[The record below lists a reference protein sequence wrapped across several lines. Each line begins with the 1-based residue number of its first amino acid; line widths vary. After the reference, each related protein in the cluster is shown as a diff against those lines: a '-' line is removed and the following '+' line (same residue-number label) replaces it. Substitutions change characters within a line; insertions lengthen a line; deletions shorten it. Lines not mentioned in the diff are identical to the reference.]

1 MFEAYVTNLGL
12 YPERGAGA
20 GEYLK
25 FPTTVEEVQALFSRI
40 GIDEKQYEE
49 YFITDYDSDIL
60 GLTDHLG
67 EYESLDE
74 LNYLAHLLEEMT
86 PDELEKLEAVMD
98 AGEYTNSV
106 KDLINLTQNLD
117 CFDFY
122 SDVNSEEEL
131 GRMYIQDFEAM
142 QVPEHL
148 IDYIDYEAYG
158 RDIRINDG
166 GHFAPG
172 GYVADNRSNFVE
184 HYTGLDDIPDEYRI
198 SKVHARDEKEET
210 HSILAAI
217 KQFSKVCERLSFT
230 HRDLRI
236 GAGKVVVI
244 LRVAH
249 EVIAGRQVL
258 NLRAAARRIAAFACH
273 TVFHLVSHAGDLAVA
288 ATLGGGRDTDQAVR
302 RFLCGF
308 ADAPRRGYGV
318 GAAVHPFAGLGCDA
332 NGVIARVRGGVAGD
346 VHCGGIIA
354 AHGCGMLGAIVGV
367 GSCDTDA
374 GLGRVG
380 RRRRCILLEDCLDL
394 YIAVRH
400 GELVVGDYKSCRR
413 FDLPLL
419 EVIALVGRSA
429 QGDLR
434 TGNSL

>member
-1 MFEAYVTNLGL
+1 MQT
-12 YPERGAGA
+12 
-20 GEYLK
+20 
-25 FPTTVEEVQALFSRI
+25 LFSRI
-40 GIDEKQYEE
+40 GIDGKQYEE

-86 PDELEKLEAVMD
+86 PAELEKLEAVMD
-98 AGEYTNSV
+98 AGEYTSSV
-106 KDLINLTQNLD
+106 RDLINLTQNLD

-217 KQFSKVCERLSFT
+217 KQFKEAPPTPHKEKAGPFHEER
-230 HRDLRI
+230 
-236 GAGKVVVI
+236 
-244 LRVAH
+244 
-249 EVIAGRQVL
+249 
-258 NLRAAARRIAAFACH
+258 
-273 TVFHLVSHAGDLAVA
+273 
-288 ATLGGGRDTDQAVR
+288 
-302 RFLCGF
+302 
-308 ADAPRRGYGV
+308 
-318 GAAVHPFAGLGCDA
+318 
-332 NGVIARVRGGVAGD
+332 
-346 VHCGGIIA
+346 
-354 AHGCGMLGAIVGV
+354 
-367 GSCDTDA
+367 
-374 GLGRVG
+374 
-380 RRRRCILLEDCLDL
+380 
-394 YIAVRH
+394 
-400 GELVVGDYKSCRR
+400 
-413 FDLPLL
+413 
-419 EVIALVGRSA
+419 
-429 QGDLR
+429 
-434 TGNSL
+434 

>member
-1 MFEAYVTNLGL
+1 MTNLGL

-40 GIDEKQYEE
+40 GIDGKQYEE

-86 PDELEKLEAVMD
+86 PAELEKLEAVMD
-98 AGEYTNSV
+98 AGEYTSSV

-184 HYTGLDDIPDEYRI
+184 RYTGLDDIPDEYRI
-198 SKVHARDEKEET
+198 SKVHARDERRKP
-210 HSILAAI
+210 ILFWR
-217 KQFSKVCERLSFT
+217 QSNS
-230 HRDLRI
+230 LR
-236 GAGKVVVI
+236 
-244 LRVAH
+244 RP
-249 EVIAGRQVL
+249 
-258 NLRAAARRIAAFACH
+258 
-273 TVFHLVSHAGDLAVA
+273 HLLL
-288 ATLGGGRDTDQAVR
+288 T
-302 RFLCGF
+302 
-308 ADAPRRGYGV
+308 
-318 GAAVHPFAGLGCDA
+318 
-332 NGVIARVRGGVAGD
+332 
-346 VHCGGIIA
+346 
-354 AHGCGMLGAIVGV
+354 
-367 GSCDTDA
+367 
-374 GLGRVG
+374 
-380 RRRRCILLEDCLDL
+380 RRRRGLSMRNGRPRANLARGSPFRAMFRGVRFSDPLGGKE
-394 YIAVRH
+394 AV
-400 GELVVGDYKSCRR
+400 CR
-413 FDLPLL
+413 
-419 EVIALVGRSA
+419 
-429 QGDLR
+429 
-434 TGNSL
+434 NM

>member
-1 MFEAYVTNLGL
+1 MRRDMLRRSHVLVVCGDEVDKDVKNDIAVAKRLNITATTLDGILTVNQQGRHDVEAYVTNLGL
-12 YPERGAGA
+12 YPERGARA

-40 GIDEKQYEE
+40 GIDGKQYEE

-86 PDELEKLEAVMD
+86 PAELEKLEAVMD
-98 AGEYTNSV
+98 AGEYTSSV

-217 KQFSKVCERLSFT
+217 KQFITPTS
-230 HRDLRI
+230 
-236 GAGKVVVI
+236 A
-244 LRVAH
+244 
-249 EVIAGRQVL
+249 
-258 NLRAAARRIAAFACH
+258 NAC
-273 TVFHLVSHAGDLAVA
+273 S
-288 ATLGGGRDTDQAVR
+288 TL
-302 RFLCGF
+302 F
-308 ADAPRRGYGV
+308 
-318 GAAVHPFAGLGCDA
+318 
-332 NGVIARVRGGVAGD
+332 
-346 VHCGGIIA
+346 
-354 AHGCGMLGAIVGV
+354 
-367 GSCDTDA
+367 
-374 GLGRVG
+374 
-380 RRRRCILLEDCLDL
+380 
-394 YIAVRH
+394 
-400 GELVVGDYKSCRR
+400 KS
-413 FDLPLL
+413 
-419 EVIALVGRSA
+419 A
-429 QGDLR
+429 
-434 TGNSL
+434 

>member
-86 PDELEKLEAVMD
+86 PAELEKLEAVMD

-131 GRMYIQDFEAM
+131 GRMYIQDFEAI

-184 HYTGLDDIPDEYRI
+184 HYTGWTIFQT
-198 SKVHARDEKEET
+198 S
-210 HSILAAI
+210 
-217 KQFSKVCERLSFT
+217 
-230 HRDLRI
+230 
-236 GAGKVVVI
+236 
-244 LRVAH
+244 
-249 EVIAGRQVL
+249 
-258 NLRAAARRIAAFACH
+258 
-273 TVFHLVSHAGDLAVA
+273 TVFPKSTPGTRRRKPILFWRQSSSLRRPHLLL
-288 ATLGGGRDTDQAVR
+288 T
-302 RFLCGF
+302 
-308 ADAPRRGYGV
+308 
-318 GAAVHPFAGLGCDA
+318 
-332 NGVIARVRGGVAGD
+332 
-346 VHCGGIIA
+346 
-354 AHGCGMLGAIVGV
+354 
-367 GSCDTDA
+367 
-374 GLGRVG
+374 G
-380 RRRRCILLEDCLDL
+380 RRRGLPMRNGRPRANL
-394 YIAVRH
+394 ARGSPFRAMFRGVRFLIH
-400 GELVVGDYKSCRR
+400 SEERRQYAGICRR
-413 FDLPLL
+413 TDNRYIR
-419 EVIALVGRSA
+419 ESGQALG
-429 QGDLR
+429 
-434 TGNSL
+434 

>member
-40 GIDEKQYEE
+40 GIDGKQYEE

-86 PDELEKLEAVMD
+86 PAELEKLEA
-98 AGEYTNSV
+98 
-106 KDLINLTQNLD
+106 
-117 CFDFY
+117 
-122 SDVNSEEEL
+122 VNSEEEL

-217 KQFSKVCERLSFT
+217 KQFKE
-230 HRDLRI
+230 
-236 GAGKVVVI
+236 AP
-244 LRVAH
+244 
-249 EVIAGRQVL
+249 GRP
-258 NLRAAARRIAAFACH
+258 
-273 TVFHLVSHAGDLAVA
+273 VF
-288 ATLGGGRDTDQAVR
+288 
-302 RFLCGF
+302 
-308 ADAPRRGYGV
+308 
-318 GAAVHPFAGLGCDA
+318 
-332 NGVIARVRGGVAGD
+332 
-346 VHCGGIIA
+346 
-354 AHGCGMLGAIVGV
+354 
-367 GSCDTDA
+367 
-374 GLGRVG
+374 
-380 RRRRCILLEDCLDL
+380 
-394 YIAVRH
+394 
-400 GELVVGDYKSCRR
+400 
-413 FDLPLL
+413 
-419 EVIALVGRSA
+419 
-429 QGDLR
+429 
-434 TGNSL
+434 

>member
-98 AGEYTNSV
+98 AGEYTSSV

-184 HYTGLDDIPDEYRI
+184 HYTGLDNIPDEYRI

-217 KQFSKVCERLSFT
+217 KQFKEAPPT
-230 HRDLRI
+230 PYKEK
-236 GAGKVVVI
+236 AG
-244 LRVAH
+244 
-249 EVIAGRQVL
+249 
-258 NLRAAARRIAAFACH
+258 
-273 TVFHLVSHAGDLAVA
+273 
-288 ATLGGGRDTDQAVR
+288 
-302 RFLCGF
+302 
-308 ADAPRRGYGV
+308 
-318 GAAVHPFAGLGCDA
+318 PF
-332 NGVIARVRGGVAGD
+332 
-346 VHCGGIIA
+346 
-354 AHGCGMLGAIVGV
+354 
-367 GSCDTDA
+367 
-374 GLGRVG
+374 
-380 RRRRCILLEDCLDL
+380 
-394 YIAVRH
+394 H
-400 GELVVGDYKSCRR
+400 GER
-413 FDLPLL
+413 
-419 EVIALVGRSA
+419 
-429 QGDLR
+429 
-434 TGNSL
+434 

>member
-40 GIDEKQYEE
+40 GIDGKQYEE

-98 AGEYTNSV
+98 AGEYTSSV
-106 KDLINLTQNLD
+106 RDLINLTQNLD

-131 GRMYIQDFEAM
+131 GRMYIQDFEAI

-184 HYTGLDDIPDEYRI
+184 HYTGLDDIPDEHRI

-217 KQFSKVCERLSFT
+217 KQFKEAPPT
-230 HRDLRI
+230 PHKEK
-236 GAGKVVVI
+236 AGLPMKN
-244 LRVAH
+244 
-249 EVIAGRQVL
+249 GRPRA
-258 NLRAAARRIAAFACH
+258 NLARGSPFRAMFRG
-273 TVFHLVSHAGDLAVA
+273 V
-288 ATLGGGRDTDQAVR
+288 
-302 RFLCGF
+302 RFLIHSEE
-308 ADAPRRGYGV
+308 RRQY
-318 GAAVHPFAGLGCDA
+318 AG
-332 NGVIARVRGGVAGD
+332 I
-346 VHCGGIIA
+346 
-354 AHGCGMLGAIVGV
+354 
-367 GSCDTDA
+367 
-374 GLGRVG
+374 
-380 RRRRCILLEDCLDL
+380 
-394 YIAVRH
+394 
-400 GELVVGDYKSCRR
+400 CRR
-413 FDLPLL
+413 TDNRYIR
-419 EVIALVGRSA
+419 ESGQALG
-429 QGDLR
+429 
-434 TGNSL
+434 

>member
-98 AGEYTNSV
+98 AGEYTSSV

-131 GRMYIQDFEAM
+131 GRMYIQDFEAI

-198 SKVHARDEKEET
+198 SNVHARDEKEET

-217 KQFSKVCERLSFT
+217 SNKTSNRE
-230 HRDLRI
+230 
-236 GAGKVVVI
+236 
-244 LRVAH
+244 
-249 EVIAGRQVL
+249 
-258 NLRAAARRIAAFACH
+258 
-273 TVFHLVSHAGDLAVA
+273 
-288 ATLGGGRDTDQAVR
+288 
-302 RFLCGF
+302 FL
-308 ADAPRRGYGV
+308 Y
-318 GAAVHPFAGLGCDA
+318 
-332 NGVIARVRGGVAGD
+332 
-346 VHCGGIIA
+346 
-354 AHGCGMLGAIVGV
+354 
-367 GSCDTDA
+367 
-374 GLGRVG
+374 
-380 RRRRCILLEDCLDL
+380 
-394 YIAVRH
+394 
-400 GELVVGDYKSCRR
+400 
-413 FDLPLL
+413 
-419 EVIALVGRSA
+419 
-429 QGDLR
+429 
-434 TGNSL
+434 

>member
-40 GIDEKQYEE
+40 GIDGKQYEE

-106 KDLINLTQNLD
+106 KDLIN
-117 CFDFY
+117 
-122 SDVNSEEEL
+122 
-131 GRMYIQDFEAM
+131 
-142 QVPEHL
+142 
-148 IDYIDYEAYG
+148 DYIDYEAYG

-198 SKVHARDEKEET
+198 SKVHARNEKEET

-217 KQFSKVCERLSFT
+217 KQFKEAPPTPHKEKAGPSHEER
-230 HRDLRI
+230 
-236 GAGKVVVI
+236 
-244 LRVAH
+244 
-249 EVIAGRQVL
+249 
-258 NLRAAARRIAAFACH
+258 
-273 TVFHLVSHAGDLAVA
+273 
-288 ATLGGGRDTDQAVR
+288 
-302 RFLCGF
+302 
-308 ADAPRRGYGV
+308 
-318 GAAVHPFAGLGCDA
+318 
-332 NGVIARVRGGVAGD
+332 
-346 VHCGGIIA
+346 
-354 AHGCGMLGAIVGV
+354 
-367 GSCDTDA
+367 
-374 GLGRVG
+374 
-380 RRRRCILLEDCLDL
+380 
-394 YIAVRH
+394 
-400 GELVVGDYKSCRR
+400 
-413 FDLPLL
+413 
-419 EVIALVGRSA
+419 
-429 QGDLR
+429 
-434 TGNSL
+434 